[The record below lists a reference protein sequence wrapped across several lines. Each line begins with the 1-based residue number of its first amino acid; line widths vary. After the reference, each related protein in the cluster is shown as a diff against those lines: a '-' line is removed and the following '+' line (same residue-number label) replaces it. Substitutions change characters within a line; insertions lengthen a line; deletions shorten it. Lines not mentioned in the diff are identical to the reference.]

1 MRSREVC
8 SKAYWGLPVFVT
20 INLFQLILE
29 HYLWFA
35 AIWTA
40 PQLQYRL
47 AVIRQ
52 GLRAR
57 IFCWFSHLAVQIAIF
72 NKYYTELSINC
83 DFTIS
88 WKNGS
93 IANLLHSRNKWAIL
107 INKLFLTANKTI
119 TKNEN
124 HEPFALHFSRKA
136 INTIENMKSAQFFH
150 SQKNKRPF
158 LKSATVLYRKLL
170 FLFNVKKNRVSLTMT
185 EWVRDKTNL
194 TRIHIQ
200 KHTINVKEVDG
211 LSMEPL
217 QMVTKQRKKHD
228 ESCLNLGFHHFK
240 SRSKCDSFDQ
250 IWQIKIHWRT
260 PRSNWWERAWKAKA
274 NVCLAWS
281 LCLFSFFVF
290 LVWCVYRLKSIAI
303 ARTCSI
309 PLHHAWSLT
318 QSLQFIWIA
327 FHQIKYGPHDHSLPI
342 KSTCEIHYIEWE

>member
-1 MRSREVC
+1 
-8 SKAYWGLPVFVT
+8 
-20 INLFQLILE
+20 
-29 HYLWFA
+29 
-35 AIWTA
+35 
-40 PQLQYRL
+40 
-47 AVIRQ
+47 
-52 GLRAR
+52 
-57 IFCWFSHLAVQIAIF
+57 
-72 NKYYTELSINC
+72 
-83 DFTIS
+83 
-88 WKNGS
+88 
-93 IANLLHSRNKWAIL
+93 
-107 INKLFLTANKTI
+107 
-119 TKNEN
+119 
-124 HEPFALHFSRKA
+124 
-136 INTIENMKSAQFFH
+136 MKSAQFFH

-158 LKSATVLYRKLL
+158 FKIGHSFVQETVIFIQCQKKSCLIDNDWMSERQKLISL
-170 FLFNVKKNRVSLTMT
+170 AFTFKNTQSTSKKLMDFRWNRCKWYQSS
-185 EWVRDKTNL
+185 K
-194 TRIHIQ
+194 
-200 KHTINVKEVDG
+200 
-211 LSMEPL
+211 
-217 QMVTKQRKKHD
+217 KKHD